1 MPLPLSDP
9 SLLRRQCLID
19 GDWRDAQGG
28 ATFPVDNPASGET
41 LARVADGGAL
51 EAGAAIA
58 AARAALPGWR
68 ALTAR
73 ERARLLRRWYELVL
87 ANQEDLARLMT
98 LEQGKPLTEARGEIA
113 YGAAYIDWFAEE
125 ARRVY
130 GDIIPTTA
138 PDRRLLVTRQPVGV
152 VAAITPW
159 NFPMAMLARKLAP
172 ALAVGCTVVAKPAAE
187 TPLSALALAELA
199 QRAGMPPGV
208 LNLVVGTD
216 APAIGGVLTA
226 SRDVAKLSFTGST
239 AVGRQLLAACANTV
253 KRVSME
259 LGGNAPLLVFD
270 DADLDLAVDGAMA
283 AKFRNAG
290 QTCICAN
297 RILVQRGIHD
307 HFVARLRERIAAL
320 RVGDGL
326 AEGTLIGPLIN
337 QRAVAKVADL
347 VGDALAGGARLL
359 ESGTAPAGPGFFHA
373 PTLLTGVSPGMR
385 IFREEIFGPVAAITP
400 FSDEAQ
406 AIALANDT
414 DAGLAAYFYTAD
426 LGRMWRVSEGLDYG
440 MVGVNETA
448 ISSEVI
454 PFGGMKASG
463 MGREGSRHGVDDYLE
478 IKHIC
483 LGIGPSPDN

>member
-1 MPLPLSDP
+1 
-9 SLLRRQCLID
+9 
-19 GDWRDAQGG
+19 
-28 ATFPVDNPASGET
+28 
-41 LARVADGGAL
+41 
-51 EAGAAIA
+51 
-58 AARAALPGWR
+58 
-68 ALTAR
+68 
-73 ERARLLRRWYELVL
+73 
-87 ANQEDLARLMT
+87 
-98 LEQGKPLTEARGEIA
+98 
-113 YGAAYIDWFAEE
+113 
-125 ARRVY
+125 
-130 GDIIPTTA
+130 
-138 PDRRLLVTRQPVGV
+138 GV

-159 NFPMAMLARKLAP
+159 NFPMAMLARKLAQ
-172 ALAVGCTVVAKPAAE
+172 ALAGGCTVVAKPAAE

-216 APAIGGVLTA
+216 ASAIGGVLTA

-307 HFVARLRERIAAL
+307 RFVARLRERIAAL

-359 ESGTAPAGPGFFHA
+359 ESGTAPGGPGFFHA
-373 PTLLTGVSPGMR
+373 PILLTGVSPGMR

-406 AIALANDT
+406 ALALANDT

-426 LGRMWRVSEGLDYG
+426 LGRIWRVSEGLDYG